1 MASKKIVCPSCRQW
15 VQMTLYGTQHRCVCG
30 QVLTTR
36 SAAAETQRET
46 SVRGRG
52 DHKGEH
58 HSFRRCQ
65 IGRCFQ
71 TKESSSNNSSSSC
84 SSSRNSF
91 KQSYTGTGTL
101 MSLPSSR
108 SEEPPSGSQ
117 PNKRALLCGV
127 TYKQHKYKL
136 KGTYNDV
143 KNMENLLTMTFRFP
157 ANCIRILSED
167 DPRDLERIP
176 TKKNI
181 ENSLKWLVE
190 GCQRGDS
197 LVFYFSG
204 HGLRQPDFKDD
215 ELDGFDETICPVDFM
230 EEGMILDNDINETIV
245 WPLEEGVTLHAIVD
259 ACHSGTILDL
269 EHVYN
274 PKLNTWKDNSPP
286 SRARKSTKGG
296 LAISLSACEDDKM
309 AIDTTDFSGKAMN
322 GAMTYLLT
330 ETVRNKTDITYG
342 VLLDKMV
349 NYIKKIN
356 REKGNNS
363 KFLRTVLR
371 RKAIQEPMLSSSE
384 TFDVNLKKFVL

>member
-1 MASKKIVCPSCRQW
+1 MASKKIACPGCRQW
-15 VQMTLYGTQHRCVCG
+15 VQMTLYGTHHRCVCG
-30 QVLTTR
+30 HVLTTH

-52 DHKGEH
+52 DHKGER

-65 IGRCFQ
+65 IG
-71 TKESSSNNSSSSC
+71 
-84 SSSRNSF
+84 
-91 KQSYTGTGTL
+91 TGTGTL

-108 SEEPPSGSQ
+108 SEEPVPSGSQ
-117 PNKRALLCGV
+117 PHKRALLCGV

-143 KNMENLLTMTFRFP
+143 KNMENLLTRTFRFP

-230 EEGMILDNDINETIV
+230 EEGMIVDNDINETIV

-274 PKLNTWKDNSPP
+274 PKLNIWKDNSPP
-286 SRARKSTKGG
+286 SRARKSTNGG

-309 AIDTTDFSGKAMN
+309 AIDTTVSDLSIIVFKENMMKSQ
-322 GAMTYLLT
+322 LLN
-330 ETVRNKTDITYG
+330 VSKFKLDVSWNKTDITYG
-342 VLLDKMV
+342 VLLDEMV